1 MAIGDYET
9 VREAATGDDLSA
21 GQVLSALV
29 LLRRL
34 REELAGWEPQ
44 LIAAARELGTSWA
57 ELAPALGVASR
68 QAAERRYLRL
78 RPSELGSTAE
88 GRVRAERDR
97 RAADRAVSQ
106 WARDNAASLRSLA
119 GQVGRVDVVVRQA
132 LAEDDAVALLEPL
145 KAALARIRAT
155 DPGLAEEIQAVNDR
169 TEEVRRDTHTTR
181 SNGNPPLG
189 RPLDQ
194 PLDPAAPDDRQAP
207 GR

>member
-1 MAIGDYET
+1 MAIEDYEA
-9 VREAATGDDLSA
+9 VRAAAAAGEDLTA
-21 GQVLSALV
+21 EQVLSALV

-88 GRVRAERDR
+88 QRVRAERDR
-97 RAADRAVSQ
+97 RAGERAVAQ
-106 WARDNAASLRSLA
+106 WARENAASLRGLA

-132 LAEDDAVALLEPL
+132 LAHDDTAALLEPL
-145 KAALARIRAT
+145 VNALGRVRDA
-155 DPGLAEEIQAVNDR
+155 DPALAEEIQAISER
-169 TEEVRRDTHTTR
+169 SEEVRRDTLSLRDR
-181 SNGNPPLG
+181 SS
-189 RPLDQ
+189 
-194 PLDPAAPDDRQAP
+194 
-207 GR
+207 

>member
-9 VREAATGDDLSA
+9 VREAATGEDLSA

-34 REELAGWEPQ
+34 REELTGWEPQ

-78 RPSELGSTAE
+78 RPSELGATAE
-88 GRVRAERDR
+88 GRVRAERDK

-119 GQVGRVDVVVRQA
+119 GQVGRMDVVVHSA

-145 KAALARIRAT
+145 LASLGKVRASH
-155 DPGLAEEIQAVNDR
+155 PELADEIQAVGDQA
-169 TEEVRRDTHTTR
+169 EEVRRDTRTSR
-181 SNGNPPLG
+181 NNPTLRDTP
-189 RPLDQ
+189 
-194 PLDPAAPDDRQAP
+194 
-207 GR
+207 

>member
-9 VREAATGDDLSA
+9 VRAAATGEELSA

-34 REELAGWEPQ
+34 RDELSGWEPQ

-78 RPSELGSTAE
+78 RPSQLGATAE
-88 GRVRAERDR
+88 GRVRAERDK

-119 GQVGRVDVVVRQA
+119 GQVGRVDVVVHDA
-132 LAEDDAVALLEPL
+132 LAADDAVALLEPL
-145 KAALARIRAT
+145 MAALGKVRT
-155 DPGLAEEIQAVNDR
+155 SHPELAEEIQAVGDQA
-169 TEEVRRDTHTTR
+169 EEVRRDTQTLR
-181 SNGNPPLG
+181 DNQMLRDNP
-189 RPLDQ
+189 
-194 PLDPAAPDDRQAP
+194 
-207 GR
+207 

>member
-29 LLRRL
+29 LLRQL
-34 REELAGWEPQ
+34 RGELAGWEPQ

-78 RPSELGSTAE
+78 RPSELGATAE
-88 GRVRAERDR
+88 GRVRAERDK

-119 GQVGRVDVVVRQA
+119 GQVGRVDVVVREA
-132 LAEDDAVALLEPL
+132 LAEDDAVALLGPL
-145 KAALARIRAT
+145 MAALGKVRAT
-155 DPGLAEEIQAVNDR
+155 NPGLADEIQAVSDR
-169 TEEVRRDTHTTR
+169 AEEVRRDTQTLRDTQTQTLR
-181 SNGNPPLG
+181 DNQPPRDSQTL
-189 RPLDQ
+189 
-194 PLDPAAPDDRQAP
+194 
-207 GR
+207 

>member
-9 VREAATGDDLSA
+9 VRAVATGEDLSA

-34 REELAGWEPQ
+34 RDELSGWEPQ

-78 RPSELGSTAE
+78 RPSELGATAE

-106 WARDNAASLRSLA
+106 WARDNAGVLRGLA
-119 GQVGRVDVVVRQA
+119 GQVGRVDVVVREA
-132 LAEDDAVALLEPL
+132 LAEDDAVALLGPL
-145 KAALARIRAT
+145 LAALGKVRAT
-155 DPGLAEEIQAVNDR
+155 NPELAAEIQAVGDR
-169 TEEVRRDTHTTR
+169 TEEVRRDTQTLRDGQTLR
-181 SNGNPPLG
+181 
-189 RPLDQ
+189 
-194 PLDPAAPDDRQAP
+194 DDR
-207 GR
+207 

>member
-9 VREAATGDDLSA
+9 VRAAATGEDLSA

-29 LLRRL
+29 LLRHL
-34 REELAGWEPQ
+34 RDELAGWEPQ

-78 RPSELGSTAE
+78 RPSNLGATAE

-119 GQVGRVDVVVRQA
+119 GQVGRMDVVVREA
-132 LAEDDAVALLEPL
+132 LAADDAVALLEPL
-145 KAALARIRAT
+145 MAALGRMRASH
-155 DPGLAEEIQAVNDR
+155 PELAEEIQAVGDR
-169 TEEVRRDTHTTR
+169 AEEVRRDTQTLR
-181 SNGNPPLG
+181 DNQMLRDNP
-189 RPLDQ
+189 
-194 PLDPAAPDDRQAP
+194 
-207 GR
+207 

>member
-9 VREAATGDDLSA
+9 VRAAATGDDLSA

-34 REELAGWEPQ
+34 RDELAGWEPQ

-78 RPSELGSTAE
+78 RPSELGATAEGTAE

-119 GQVGRVDVVVRQA
+119 GQVGRVDVVVREA
-132 LAEDDAVALLEPL
+132 LAEDDAVALLGPL
-145 KAALARIRAT
+145 TAALSRVRAT
-155 DPGLAEEIQAVNDR
+155 DSGLAAEIQSVNEQA
-169 TEEVRRDTHTTR
+169 EEVRRDTQTLRDSQTLR
-181 SNGNPPLG
+181 DN
-189 RPLDQ
+189 Q
-194 PLDPAAPDDRQAP
+194 
-207 GR
+207 

>member
-9 VREAATGDDLSA
+9 VREAATRDDLSA

-34 REELAGWEPQ
+34 RDELAGWEPQ

-78 RPSELGSTAE
+78 RPSELGATAE
-88 GRVRAERDR
+88 GRVRAERDK

-119 GQVGRVDVVVRQA
+119 GQVGRVDVVVREA
-132 LAEDDAVALLEPL
+132 LAQDDAVALLEPL
-145 KAALARIRAT
+145 LASLGKVGASHPELADEIRA
-155 DPGLAEEIQAVNDR
+155 VNER
-169 TEEVRRDTHTTR
+169 AEEVRRDTQTLR
-181 SNGNPPLG
+181 NGQVL
-189 RPLDQ
+189 RDDQ
-194 PLDPAAPDDRQAP
+194 PLRDNP
-207 GR
+207 

>member
-9 VREAATGDDLSA
+9 VRAAATGEDLSA

-34 REELAGWEPQ
+34 RDELAGWEPQ

-88 GRVRAERDR
+88 GRVRAERNR

-119 GQVGRVDVVVRQA
+119 GQVGQVDVVVRAA
-132 LAEDDAVALLEPL
+132 LAEDDAVALIEPL
-145 KAALARIRAT
+145 MAALAKVREAR
-155 DPGLAEEIQAVNDR
+155 PELAAEIQAIG
-169 TEEVRRDTHTTR
+169 EQAEGVRRDTTTLR
-181 SNGNPPLG
+181 EGQALG
-189 RPLDQ
+189 DNR
-194 PLDPAAPDDRQAP
+194 
-207 GR
+207 

>member
-1 MAIGDYET
+1 MAIDDYET
-9 VREAATGDDLSA
+9 VRAAATGEDLSP

-34 REELAGWEPQ
+34 RDELAGWEPQ

-119 GQVGRVDVVVRQA
+119 GQVGRMDVVVRQA
-132 LAEDDAVALLEPL
+132 LADDDAVALLGPL
-145 KAALARIRAT
+145 TSALGRVRPT
-155 DPGLAEEIQAVNDR
+155 HPELAEEIQAVTDQA
-169 TEEVRRDTHTTR
+169 EEVRRDTQNLR
-181 SNGNPPLG
+181 NPPA
-189 RPLDQ
+189 
-194 PLDPAAPDDRQAP
+194 PA
-207 GR
+207 

>member
-9 VREAATGDDLSA
+9 VRAAATGEDLSP

-34 REELAGWEPQ
+34 RDELAGWEPQ

-78 RPSELGSTAE
+78 RPSELGATAE

-97 RAADRAVSQ
+97 RAADRAVSR

-119 GQVGRVDVVVRQA
+119 GQVGRMDVVVREA

-145 KAALARIRAT
+145 TAALAKLRGSHP
-155 DPGLAEEIQAVNDR
+155 DLAAEVQAVSDR
-169 TEEVRRDTHTTR
+169 AEEVRRDTQTLRENQTLR
-181 SNGNPPLG
+181 
-189 RPLDQ
+189 
-194 PLDPAAPDDRQAP
+194 DDR
-207 GR
+207 

>member
-1 MAIGDYET
+1 MAIEDYET
-9 VREAATGDDLSA
+9 VRAAATGDDLSA

-34 REELAGWEPQ
+34 RDELAGWEPQ

-78 RPSELGSTAE
+78 RPSELGATAE

-119 GQVGRVDVVVRQA
+119 GQVGRVDVVVREA
-132 LAEDDAVALLEPL
+132 LAEDDAVALLGPL
-145 KAALARIRAT
+145 TAALSRVRAT
-155 DPGLAEEIQAVNDR
+155 DPGLAAEIQSVNEQA
-169 TEEVRRDTHTTR
+169 EEVRRDTQTLRDSQTLR
-181 SNGNPPLG
+181 DN
-189 RPLDQ
+189 Q
-194 PLDPAAPDDRQAP
+194 
-207 GR
+207 

>member
-9 VREAATGDDLSA
+9 IRAAATGEDLSV

-78 RPSELGSTAE
+78 RPSGLGSTAE
-88 GRVRAERDR
+88 ERVRAERDR
-97 RAADRAVSQ
+97 RAAERAVSQ
-106 WARDNAASLRSLA
+106 WARENAAALRSLA
-119 GQVGRVDVVVRQA
+119 GQVGRVDVVVRDA
-132 LAEDDAVALLEPL
+132 LAEDDAGALLGPL
-145 KAALARIRAT
+145 MASLPRVKARH
-155 DPGLAEEIQAVNDR
+155 PELAEEIQAISDR
-169 TEEVRRDTHTTR
+169 AEEVRRDIQELR
-181 SNGNPPLG
+181 NSKAVGG
-189 RPLDQ
+189 G
-194 PLDPAAPDDRQAP
+194 PA
-207 GR
+207 